1 MMTDGDYNTFPV
13 IKFLTILPARDR
25 VCALYFSFPPARPLD
40 SGSHLQGLE
49 EVGWLRLE
57 PAFFVLGSV

>member
-1 MMTDGDYNTFPV
+1 MMTDGDCDAFPV

-25 VCALYFSFPPARPLD
+25 VCELYFPFPPARPLGF
-40 SGSHLQGLE
+40 GSHPQGLE